1 MVNIECLTQGYAYI
15 KESVENLSA
24 NVGPEKAFMFGNE
37 VLAQGAMESGM
48 DFYAAYPMTPAS
60 SLIDVI
66 TPDKRVTFF
75 Q

>member
-1 MVNIECLTQGYAYI
+1 
-15 KESVENLSA
+15 
-24 NVGPEKAFMFGNE
+24 MFGNE
-37 VLAQGAMESGM
+37 VIAKGAIASGL

-66 TPDKRVTFF
+66 TENKAVTFF

>member
-1 MVNIECLTQGYAYI
+1 
-15 KESVENLSA
+15 
-24 NVGPEKAFMFGNE
+24 
-37 VLAQGAMESGM
+37 M

-66 TPDKRVTFF
+66 AAGFQKINKQLIPEDKKNPLTSSAKSSAIFF

>member
-1 MVNIECLTQGYAYI
+1 
-15 KESVENLSA
+15 
-24 NVGPEKAFMFGNE
+24 
-37 VLAQGAMESGM
+37 M

-66 TPDKRVTFF
+66 IEHKETTFF